1 MSCKHERVRCTDG
14 VFYCLLCG
22 HKIDYPPMAEE
33 MPAEEEKPVQAAK
46 KPAKRKTKKEAED
59 NG

>member
-22 HKIDYPPMAEE
+22 RKIDYPPMAEE
-33 MPAEEEKPVQAAK
+33 MPAGEK
-46 KPAKRKTKKEAED
+46 KPAEAKTKASKRKGKKEAQLT
-59 NG
+59 